1 MNSWCCLGGA
11 VHVRELREEL
21 SRAEHKQT
29 ELQRGIVIL
38 AAVHGE
44 LQDSQGAVAD
54 CTEALK
60 LDMVLDQIYIKQSNH
75 TGCHSILGEYCM

>member
-1 MNSWCCLGGA
+1 MKKGEECHCEFVVLFRRCR
-11 VHVRELREEL
+11 VRELREEL
-21 SRAEHKQT
+21 SWAEHKQT

-60 LDMVLDQIYIKQSNH
+60 LRSH
-75 TGCHSILGEYCM
+75 